1 VKHRSRDQK
10 GSCADGNY
18 GIYINLVRMF
28 GRVLMRYLYVV
39 LMILFTTACSDE
51 QQQVEGNHVWKEQ
64 TEMIDKARDIESL
77 INDAAQQKQQE
88 IDDQTR

>member
-1 VKHRSRDQK
+1 
-10 GSCADGNY
+10 
-18 GIYINLVRMF
+18 
-28 GRVLMRYLYVV
+28 MRYLYVV

-51 QQQVEGNHVWKEQ
+51 QQQVEGDHVWKEQ
-64 TEMIDKARDIESL
+64 TEMIDKAHDIESL